1 MKIEMEFLR
10 SRVARRVFFLFI
22 VSALV
27 PVVSLS
33 ILAYDQILSLL
44 TEQRYEQL
52 RQSNK
57 EYGLALF
64 DRLVLLDKQLDWMR
78 THTDGPGSLTDTG
91 TRPWR
96 SLDTPHGF
104 ERLSLLK
111 DQSASGTAPES
122 DALTPFAA
130 EHTDHLAAGK
140 AVLRTQPRHDRPPLI
155 TLIRLLDTRHPE
167 RGILIGTIDPDYLFG
182 APQALNLE
190 AQLCVI
196 DPSSQPLFCSDPRHP
211 PSPEQLR
218 AIDRPNAWGQ
228 DEHLDKATLVMSWRL
243 FLKPEF
249 DISGWTIFHSLPR
262 NVALVPVERF
272 GTIFVFIIPL
282 TIAVVALLSLHQ
294 IRKSLIPVEQLM
306 EGVQRIS
313 RRIFDQPVRV
323 ESGDEF
329 EALAHSLNRMAVT
342 IDRQIGTLSTMADID
357 RLILSTLKIEDI
369 VRIVLARMHE
379 VVPHDRIAMTLVATD
394 EKDLKTYIRDERLR
408 DELSLERHP
417 ASPAWH
423 RRLAAQKYLLVS
435 DHEELPE
442 QLIPLKRQGA
452 SLFLLLPVV
461 IKQEISAVISLGYTH
476 APGPSNEDIQLACDF
491 ANRVAV
497 ALTNASWEE
506 QLYYMAHY
514 DTLTGLPN
522 RLMLRDRLHLALAR
536 AEREHS
542 FVALLFIDLD
552 RFKTVNDSLGHLSG
566 DLLLRQVG
574 ERFASLVRTEDT
586 ISRIGGDEFVVLIQ
600 QGATP
605 RESVALTSAIA
616 GKIITALERPFQI
629 NDREI
634 FTSASIGIACYPTD
648 GETANDLLKNA
659 DTAMYHAKA
668 IGKNNYQFYS
678 KVLNAEATERLDME
692 NGLRRALERGE
703 FELYYQ
709 PKVAT
714 RTGRILGAEALLR
727 WNHPERGRVSPA
739 QFIPLC
745 EETGLIIPIGDWII
759 RTACLQTLDW
769 SRQGYVDL
777 RIAINL
783 SPLQFRQPD
792 LIVKVAETL
801 ENTGIDP
808 AQLEFEVTE
817 SGAMEDMEKTIRT
830 LNTFKEMGIHIS
842 IDDFGTGHSSL
853 SYLKRFPVHTLK
865 IDQSFIRNLSTS
877 DKDAAIVRSIITLA
891 HSLQFS
897 VIAEGVETQE
907 HLEFLSCEG
916 CDAIQGYFFSPP
928 IPSHDFTR
936 LLQQGP
942 MPLTA

>member
-27 PVVSLS
+27 PVISLS
-33 ILAYDQILSLL
+33 ILAYDQIVSLL

-57 EYGLALF
+57 EYGLALL

-78 THTDGPGSLTDTG
+78 THADSPMSMTG
-91 TRPWR
+91 DEAHLWR

-104 ERLSLLK
+104 ERVSLLTEHA
-111 DQSASGTAPES
+111 DSGTAPGI
-122 DALTPFAA
+122 DPLAAFTA

-140 AVLRTQPRHDRPPLI
+140 AVLHTQPRYDRLPLI
-155 TLIRLLDTRHPE
+155 TLARWLDTRHPE
-167 RGILIGTIDPDYLFG
+167 RGTLIGTIDPDYLFW
-182 APQALNLE
+182 APQALDQKT
-190 AQLCVI
+190 QLCVL
-196 DPSSQPLFCSDPRHP
+196 DPSSRPLFCSDPSQP

-218 AIDRPNAWGQ
+218 AIDRPNAQAQ
-228 DEHLDKATLVMSWRL
+228 DIHLDKALLVMSWRL
-243 FLKPEF
+243 FLKPDF
-249 DISGWTIFHSLPR
+249 DIPEWTIFRSLPR
-262 NVALVPVERF
+262 NVALVPVKRF
-272 GTIFVFIIPL
+272 GTIFIFVIPL

-294 IRKSLIPVEQLM
+294 IRKSLIPLERLM
-306 EGVQRIS
+306 DGVQRIS
-313 RRIFDQPVRV
+313 SRVFDQPVRV

-379 VVPHDRIAMTLVATD
+379 VVPHDRIAITLTATD

-423 RRLAAQKYLLVS
+423 RRLEAQKYLLVS
-435 DHEELPE
+435 DHEALPE
-442 QLIPLKRQGA
+442 PLIPLQRQGA

-461 IKQEISAVISLGYTH
+461 IKKEISAVISLGYTQ

-522 RLMLRDRLHLALAR
+522 RLMLRDRLNLALAR

-600 QGATP
+600 QGANP
-605 RESVALTSAIA
+605 KESVALTSAIA
-616 GKIITALERPFQI
+616 GKIIRALERPLQI

-692 NGLRRALERGE
+692 NGLRRALARGE

-769 SRQGYVDL
+769 NRQGYADL
-777 RIAINL
+777 RIAVNL

-792 LIVKVAETL
+792 LVIKVVETL

-877 DKDAAIVRSIITLA
+877 DKDAAIVCSIITLA
-891 HSLQFS
+891 HSLEFS

-907 HLEFLSCEG
+907 HLEFLGRQG
-916 CDAIQGYFFSPP
+916 CDEIQGYFFSPP
-928 IPSHDFTR
+928 VPSHDFTR

-942 MPLTA
+942 MPLTT